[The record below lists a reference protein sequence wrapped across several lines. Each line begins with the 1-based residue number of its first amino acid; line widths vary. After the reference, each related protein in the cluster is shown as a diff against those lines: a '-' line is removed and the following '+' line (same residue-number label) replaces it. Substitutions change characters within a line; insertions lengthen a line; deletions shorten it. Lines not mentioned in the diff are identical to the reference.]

1 MRATGYSVNK
11 LEVYQ
16 RKPGKETV
24 KKSPPVVRTNL
35 NKWAQGFGSEQ
46 VAFYAQKLIENS
58 QPAINGD

>member
-35 NKWAQGFGSEQ
+35 NKWAQGFGSE
-46 VAFYAQKLIENS
+46 
-58 QPAINGD
+58 